1 MKPKLMEPKARRARV
16 AQLWMLSLAVALL
29 AALPATATTAV
40 LKRAFEN
47 MPQGVGDCVLSPYTA
62 GQTLYTN
69 LTTIEDTLPV
79 RIAYI
84 VPGYVWNVMS
94 NFGGGLIRALTG
106 ALELPTGVVLLFSD
120 AEMEPLFDP
129 AEDNEALFT
138 WDEYED
144 IYRVKVGI
152 SYTAGG

>member
-1 MKPKLMEPKARRARV
+1 MEPIMEPKARGARI
-16 AQLWMLSLAVALL
+16 ARLWLLSLAIALL
-29 AALPATATTAV
+29 AALPAAATTTV

-47 MPQGVGDCVLSPYTA
+47 MPQGVGDLVLSPYTA
-62 GQTLYTN
+62 GRTLYN
-69 LTTIEDTLPV
+69 NMTTIDDTLPV

-84 VPGYVWNVMS
+84 VPGYAWNVMA

-106 ALELPTGVVLLFSD
+106 ALELPTGLVLLFSD

-129 AEDNEALFT
+129 AEDNEALIT
-138 WDEYED
+138 WDAYED
-144 IYRVKVGI
+144 IYRIKMGI

>member
-1 MKPKLMEPKARRARV
+1 MKPNVRRARV
-16 AQLWMLSLAVALL
+16 ARLWLLSLAIALL

-47 MPQGVGDCVLSPYTA
+47 MPQGIGDCVISPYTA
-62 GQTLYTN
+62 GHSIYTN
-69 LTTIEDTLPV
+69 MTTIEDTMPV
-79 RIAYI
+79 RIAYV
-84 VPGYVWNVMS
+84 VPGYLWNLMS
-94 NFGGGLIRALTG
+94 DFGGGLIRSLTG
-106 ALELPTGVVLLFSD
+106 ALELPAGLVLLFSD

-129 AEDNEALFT
+129 AEDNEALIT

-144 IYRVKVGI
+144 IYRVKMGI